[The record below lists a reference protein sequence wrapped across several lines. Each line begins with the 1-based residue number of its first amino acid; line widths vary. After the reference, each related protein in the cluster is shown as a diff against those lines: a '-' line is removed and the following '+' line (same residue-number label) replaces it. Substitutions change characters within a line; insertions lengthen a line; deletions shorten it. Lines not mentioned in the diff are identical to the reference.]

1 MVHNDIILKCLQKKF
16 FFPFNLSEILKGF
29 AHVLVLS
36 DYYLAAKLPRKKSV
50 CQFKPSVMC
59 SLSINRSLCV
69 SSPHLMVISL
79 IQQSLR
85 GQREG
90 RRKYS
95 PERCGFLHA
104 LTLRL
109 LTLPTHKSSLSPPIF
124 QTCPQPITCL
134 LSSPPLLSQLPD
146 TPCVLA
152 RPSEP
157 LVLPQSFSSC
167 SRPTELGMNRVRRF
181 LLEFSAVCVVAF
193 HQQCLLT
200 PSNYSSILRVFS

>member
-1 MVHNDIILKCLQKKF
+1 M
-16 FFPFNLSEILKGF
+16 SEILKGF

-95 PERCGFLHA
+95 PERSGFLQA

-124 QTCPQPITCL
+124 QTRPQPISCL
-134 LSSPPLLSQLPD
+134 LSSTPL
-146 TPCVLA
+146 
-152 RPSEP
+152 
-157 LVLPQSFSSC
+157 SSLNC
-167 SRPTELGMNRVRRF
+167 LT
-181 LLEFSAVCVVAF
+181 LL
-193 HQQCLLT
+193 
-200 PSNYSSILRVFS
+200 VFSHAHPSPSSSRSPFPRVHGRLK